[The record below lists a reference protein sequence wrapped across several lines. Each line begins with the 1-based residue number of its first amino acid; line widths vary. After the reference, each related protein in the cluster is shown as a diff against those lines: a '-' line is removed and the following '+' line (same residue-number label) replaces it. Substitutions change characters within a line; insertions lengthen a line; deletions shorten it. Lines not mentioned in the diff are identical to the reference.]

1 LEAKRAFFGRRTHE
15 KKAMVGL
22 TDYQIKALLQ
32 SYLKQIL
39 EEDEKDG
46 VLGRKSWRDEKNLDD
61 HVDALAYLQDD
72 CKRELAIG
80 NYSRVTGAVDRLLAE
95 KGLNLDR
102 DGLSYK
108 KLCREMMK
116 VMINYLEIETRRTR
130 FDNSLDGL
138 PFPELT

>member
-1 LEAKRAFFGRRTHE
+1 M
-15 KKAMVGL
+15 KAMVGL
-22 TDYQIKALLQ
+22 TDSQIKALLR
-32 SYLKQIL
+32 SYLKHIL
-39 EEDEKDG
+39 EEDEKHG

-61 HVDALAYLQDD
+61 HVDALAYLQHD
-72 CKRELAIG
+72 CQRELAIG

-116 VMINYLEIETRRTR
+116 VMINYLEIEARRTR